1 MTHGAIAALRR
12 LRPAPAAGER
22 CELCSQP
29 LGERHEHVLERA
41 SGRIGCACT
50 ACALLFEG
58 GQRGWRRLPRDSR
71 ALTDFELSAA
81 EWASLGIPI
90 QLAFFWRDG
99 SSDVETPEVIAAY
112 PSPAGA
118 VRAAIPTAAWAAL
131 QAAHPEL
138 EAMVSEV
145 EALLLNRM
153 DTPHEAFVVPLDQA
167 YRLVG
172 LIRSAWTGFGGGPE
186 VRQALRAFCDE
197 LRVETP
203 QEGRRRA

>member
-22 CELCSQP
+22 CELCSQA

-50 ACALLFEG
+50 ACALLFDS
-58 GQRGWRRLPRDSR
+58 GQRGWRRLPRDVR
-71 ALTDFELSAA
+71 ELPGFDLSGA
-81 EWASLGIPI
+81 EWAGLGLPI

-99 SSDVETPEVIAAY
+99 GKIVAAY
-112 PSPAGA
+112 PSPGGA
-118 VRAAIPTAAWAAL
+118 VRAAIAPEDWEAV

-138 EAMVSEV
+138 EWRVSEV
-145 EALLLNRM
+145 EALLVNRM
-153 DTPHEAFVVPLDQA
+153 ETPHLALIVPLDQA

-172 LIRSAWTGFGGGPE
+172 LIRSAWTGLSGGPE
-186 VRQALRAFCDE
+186 VRRTLRAFCDE
-197 LRVETP
+197 CRS
-203 QEGRRRA
+203 GARRA